1 MQLAEV
7 SIRRPVFATVLSLL
21 VLLVGAVSLTK
32 LSVRE
37 YPKIDEPVVTVSV
50 KYAGASAE
58 VMESQVTKPLED
70 SIAGIDAV
78 DVITS
83 ISRAEQTQIS
93 VRFRLEKDA
102 DTAAAEV
109 RDRTSRVRNRL
120 PQAVEEPVIAKVEA
134 DAFPVIWLAFSSDTL
149 SGLQINDLVN
159 RIVKPRLQT
168 VTGAADVRV
177 FGERKYAMRVWLDPD
192 KLAAYKLTTQDAED
206 AIRRS
211 NLEVP
216 AGRIES
222 TQREFSVTSQTDLSS
237 PSQFSDIII
246 KNANGFP
253 VRIRDVARVEEAAAD
268 ERSGVRL
275 NGRVAVGAGVI
286 RQATANPLELSKGVR
301 AMIPKLKADLPPGV
315 TIDIANDNSVFI
327 EKSIQSVFQTI
338 IESVLLVALVI
349 FVFLRTLRA
358 SIIPIITIPVALIGT
373 FSLMALAGF
382 SINTLTLLA
391 LVLAIGLVVDDAIVV
406 LENIFRHI
414 EEGLDPFSAS
424 IKGVRE
430 VGFAVVAMTLT
441 LAAVYAPLAF
451 TPGRTGRLFIEFAL
465 ALAGAVVVS
474 GFIALT
480 LSPMMCSLLLKHNPK
495 PSWFDRSME
504 RVLTAITASYQRALS
519 WLVTTGYDRQH
530 ALPGRSSALKR
541 FVFNARWIVIGVMLV
556 CAVSISL
563 VLPTMK
569 RELSPLE
576 DRGQMLAV
584 VTAPDGATLAY
595 TDRYVAAIERIAEP
609 YKEFDRIFV
618 SSGNPTVSQA
628 NVILRAIDW
637 DKRKRSVL
645 DIARELQPK
654 LAALPGVSAFPITP
668 PSLGQGFRERPVN
681 FVIVTSESYQNLAAV
696 TRQFMDEI
704 AKNPGIVSA
713 DFDLRLNKPEL
724 KIDVDREKVADL
736 GISVDVVARAV
747 ETMLGGRQ
755 VTRYKRDGDQFD
767 VIVQTPET
775 GRATPDDVEKI
786 FVRGRN
792 DTMIPLAS
800 LVKVRESVAPREL
813 NHFSQ
818 RRSVSITANLAAD
831 YSLGQALDFLDST
844 ATRVLKPGYSTD
856 LNGTS
861 REFKNSQGSL
871 LIVFGLSLLFIFL
884 VLAAQFE
891 SFIDPLVIMLS
902 VPLSMIGALLALK
915 WSGGSL
921 NVYSQ
926 IGLIT
931 LVGLITKHGILIVEF
946 TNQLREHGM
955 EMTQA
960 LVKASSQR
968 LRPILMTTGAMVLGA
983 IPLALA
989 HGAGAESRTQIGWVI
1004 VGGMSLGTLL
1014 TIFVVPTMYTL
1025 FARKTVPGAIKTI
1038 EQEVPGTP
1046 RAGPHGQADL
1056 GPDYVAK

>member
-1 MQLAEV
+1 MQLPET

-21 VLLVGAVSLTK
+21 VLLIGAVSFTK

-83 ISRAEQTQIS
+83 ISRAEQAQIS

-102 DTAAAEV
+102 DSAAAEV

-120 PQAVEEPVIAKVEA
+120 PQAIEEPVIAKVEA
-134 DAFPVIWLAFSSDTL
+134 DAFPVIWLSFTSDTL
-149 SGLQINDLVN
+149 NALQINDMVN

-168 VTGAADVRV
+168 VTGAADVRI

-222 TQREFSVTSQTDLSS
+222 SSREFSVTSQTDLVR
-237 PSQFSDIII
+237 PGQFNDIII

-253 VRIRDVARVEEAAAD
+253 VRIRDVGRVVEGPQD
-268 ERSGVRL
+268 VRSATRL
-275 NGRVAVGAGVI
+275 NGRTAITVGVI
-286 RQATANPLELSKGVR
+286 RQATANPLDLSNGVR
-301 AMIPKLKADLPPGV
+301 AMIPKLKADLPKDM
-315 TIDIANDNSVFI
+315 TIEIANDNSVFI
-327 EKSIQSVFQTI
+327 DKSIKSVFRTI
-338 IESVLLVALVI
+338 IEATLLVALVI

-358 SIIPIITIPVALIGT
+358 SIIPIVTIPVSLVGT
-373 FSLMALAGF
+373 CAMMALAGF

-391 LVLAIGLVVDDAIVV
+391 LVLAIGLVVDDAIVM
-406 LENIFRHI
+406 LENIYRHI
-414 EEGLDPFSAS
+414 EEGLDPFSAA
-424 IKGVRE
+424 IKGARE
-430 VGFAVVAMTLT
+430 VSFAIVAMTLT
-441 LAAVYAPLAF
+441 LVAVYAPLAF

-465 ALAGAVVVS
+465 ALAGSVLVS
-474 GFIALT
+474 GFLALT

-495 PSWFDRSME
+495 PGIFDRTME
-504 RVLTAITASYQRALS
+504 RLLTGLTNAYAKALR
-519 WLVTTGYDRQH
+519 WLVTTRYG
-530 ALPGRSSALKR
+530 AGRSVVGLGGRLVR
-541 FVFNARWIVIGVMLV
+541 FFADARWIVIGVMVASGLG
-556 CAVSISL
+556 IYT
-563 VLPTMK
+563 VLPNMK

-576 DRGQMLAV
+576 DRGQVLVV
-584 VTAPDGATLAY
+584 VTAPDGSTLDY
-595 TDRYVAAIERIAEP
+595 TQRYVSAIERMGQP

-618 SSGNPTVSQA
+618 TVGQPTVSQA
-628 NVILRAIDW
+628 NVFLRAIDW
-637 DKRKRSVL
+637 DERKRTTL
-645 DIARELQPK
+645 EIARELQPRV
-654 LAALPGVSAFPITP
+654 AGLPGVTAFPITP

-681 FVIVTSESYQNLAAV
+681 FVIVTSDSYQNLAAT
-696 TRQFMDEI
+696 TRQFQDEI
-704 AKNPGIVSA
+704 AKNPGIVSV
-713 DFDLRLNKPEL
+713 DIDLRLNKPEL
-724 KIDVDREKVADL
+724 KIDVDRDKAADL
-736 GISVDVVARAV
+736 GVSVDAIARAV

-767 VIVQTPET
+767 VIVQTADT
-775 GRATPDDVEKI
+775 GRAVPDDIEKI

-800 LVKVRESVAPREL
+800 LVKVRESVSPREL

-818 RRSVSITANLAAD
+818 RRSVSITANLAPD
-831 YSLGQALDFLDST
+831 YSLGQALDFLDAT
-844 ATRVLKPGYSTD
+844 AAKVLKPGYSTD

-871 LIVFGLSLLFIFL
+871 VIVFALALLFIFL

-891 SFIDPLVIMLS
+891 SFIDPFVIMLS
-902 VPLSMIGALLALK
+902 VPLSMIGALLALQ

-946 TNQLREHGM
+946 SNQLREEGL
-955 EMTQA
+955 ETTEA
-960 LVKASSQR
+960 LIKAASQR

-983 IPLALA
+983 IPLAYA

-1025 FARKTVPGAIKTI
+1025 FARQHAPGAKK
-1038 EQEVPGTP
+1038 EEVVDGPAHAPMPAAVAPMPSGA
-1046 RAGPHGQADL
+1046 AGS
-1056 GPDYVAK
+1056 

>member
-1 MQLAEV
+1 MQLAEI

-21 VLLVGAVSLTK
+21 VLLIGAVSLTK

-83 ISRAEQTQIS
+83 ISRAEQTQIT

-134 DAFPVIWLAFSSDTL
+134 DAFPVIWLSFTSDTMT
-149 SGLQINDLVN
+149 GLQINDLVN
-159 RIVKPRLQT
+159 RVVKPRLQT
-168 VTGAADVRV
+168 VTGAADVRI

-222 TQREFSVTSQTDLSS
+222 TQREFSVTSQTDLSR

-253 VRIRDVARVEEAAAD
+253 VRIRDVGRVEEAAAD
-268 ERSGVRL
+268 ERSGSRL
-275 NGRVAVGAGVI
+275 NGRVAITAGVI
-286 RQATANPLELSKGVR
+286 RQATANPLDLSNGVR
-301 AMIPKLKADLPPGV
+301 AMLPKLRADLPPGIQ
-315 TIDIANDNSVFI
+315 IDIANDNSVFI
-327 EKSIQSVFQTI
+327 AKSIDSVFRTI
-338 IESVLLVALVI
+338 LEAVVLVALVI

-358 SIIPIITIPVALIGT
+358 SIIPIITIPVCLVGT
-373 FSLMALAGF
+373 FALMALAGF

-406 LENIFRHI
+406 LENIYRHI

-430 VGFAVVAMTLT
+430 VGFAVIAMTVT

-480 LSPMMCSLLLKHNPK
+480 LSPMMCSLLLKHNAK
-495 PSWFDRSME
+495 PGWFDRTME
-504 RVLTAITASYQRALS
+504 KLLTRLS
-519 WLVTTGYDRQH
+519 AGYEVMLAWLVTTGYDRQH
-530 ALPGRSSALKR
+530 QQRGFGSSVKR
-541 FVFNARWIVIGVMLV
+541 FLLNARWIVVAVMLV
-556 CAVSISL
+556 SAGAIAW
-563 VLPTMK
+563 VLPGMK
-569 RELSPLE
+569 RELAPLE
-576 DRGQMLAV
+576 DRGQVLAV
-584 VTAPDGATLAY
+584 VTAPDGATLGY
-595 TDRYVAAIERIAEP
+595 TNRYVDAIERMGAP
-609 YKEFDRIFV
+609 FKEFDRIFV

-628 NVILRAIDW
+628 SVFFRAVDW
-637 DKRKRSVL
+637 DLRKRSTL
-645 DIARELQPK
+645 EMARELQPR
-654 LAALPGVSAFPITP
+654 LAGLPGVTAFPITP

-681 FVIVTSESYQNLAAV
+681 FVIVTTDSYQNLAAL

-704 AKNPGIVSA
+704 AKNPGILSA
-713 DFDLRLNKPEL
+713 DIDLRLNKPEL
-724 KIDVDREKVADL
+724 KIDVDRDKAADL
-736 GISVDVVARAV
+736 GVGVDVVARAV

-755 VTRYKRDGDQFD
+755 VTRYKREGDQFD
-767 VIVQTPET
+767 VIVQTAAT
-775 GRATPDDVEKI
+775 GRDTPDDIEKI

-792 DTMIPLAS
+792 EAMIPLAS

-831 YSLGQALDFLDST
+831 YSLGQALDFLDGT
-844 ATRVLKPGYSTD
+844 AVKLLKPGYTTD

-861 REFKNSQGSL
+861 REFRNSQGSL
-871 LIVFGLSLLFIFL
+871 IIVFGLSLLFIFL

-946 TNQLREHGM
+946 TNQLRESGM
-955 EMTQA
+955 EMTEA
-960 LVKASSQR
+960 LVKAASQR

-983 IPLALA
+983 VPLAFA
-989 HGAGAESRTQIGWVI
+989 QGAGAESRTQIGWVI

-1025 FARKTVPGAIKTI
+1025 FARKAIPGENKTVAK
-1038 EQEVPGTP
+1038 EE
-1046 RAGPHGQADL
+1046 
-1056 GPDYVAK
+1056 PDSVAVHPEYVAK